1 MTEWHVQLRLVR
13 LLQSHSAT
21 SRPMQ
26 NYHLTP
32 ISGRWKLSFDRSDV
46 IFAGFDSRQEALE
59 FCSELTRTKS
69 VCLSIHRP
77 DGTVM
82 EKRHFFPH
90 QASARQ
96 AA

>member
-1 MTEWHVQLRLVR
+1 
-13 LLQSHSAT
+13 
-21 SRPMQ
+21 MQ
-26 NYHLTP
+26 NYHL
-32 ISGRWKLSFDRSDV
+32 ISVNGRWKLSYDHSDV
-46 IFAGFDSRQEALE
+46 IFAGFDSPQEALE
-59 FCSELTRTKS
+59 FCNALACKTPA
-69 VCLSIHRP
+69 CLSIHRP